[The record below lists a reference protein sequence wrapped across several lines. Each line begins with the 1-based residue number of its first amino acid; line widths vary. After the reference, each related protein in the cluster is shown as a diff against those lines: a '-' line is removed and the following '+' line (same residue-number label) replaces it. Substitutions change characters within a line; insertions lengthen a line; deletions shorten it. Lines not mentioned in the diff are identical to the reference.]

1 MAGRSDDAGAEIE
14 GLISSYAASHPNA
27 ADTLEGVHAWW
38 VGARVPG
45 ATRAEVE
52 MACLR
57 LVDAGVIERA
67 ELPDGVTLIRRGEF
81 AAPFPPRSKFQNQI
95 EGCRDARRPDLPWR
109 LY

>member
-67 ELPDGVTLIRRGEF
+67 ELPDGVTLFVAASRG
-81 AAPFPPRSKFQNQI
+81 S
-95 EGCRDARRPDLPWR
+95 LPTPVEIPKPN
-109 LY
+109 

>member
-1 MAGRSDDAGAEIE
+1 VAARSDDTGVGIE
-14 GLISSYAASHPNA
+14 GLITSYAASHPNA

-57 LVDAGVIERA
+57 LVEAGVIERT
-67 ELPDGVTLIRRGEF
+67 ELPDGVTLYV
-81 AAPFPPRSKFQNQI
+81 AASD
-95 EGCRDARRPDLPWR
+95 GSLPNPVDIPKPN
-109 LY
+109 